1 VILLAC
7 DLDNTLLHSPERPG
21 DICAECKDGE
31 AYTFMS
37 STVYQGLEEL
47 APDIRLVPVT
57 GRSVDQYRRIHY
69 FTSRVPAYALT
80 SCGGVLFRDGKQD
93 MLWQAAFYPQVQK
106 ALKAMELCLNQ
117 LRARPDVSFAKWV
130 DNTFIAA
137 QSPDPQ
143 GIVSLL
149 SQEADTSVVEVFRED
164 ERLYIFPQGLNKGS
178 ALNLLRREV
187 QPELLICAGDSEL
200 DIPMLSIADIALV
213 PNERLARQVKESPE
227 FQGQLY
233 CAGQDRANNPIDFA
247 EYIVTF
253 AVKRGTA

>member
-21 DICAECKDGE
+21 DICVEHKNGK

-37 STVYQGLEEL
+37 SNVYQGLEEL

-57 GRSVDQYRRIHY
+57 GKSADQYRRIHY
-69 FTSRVPAYALT
+69 FTTRVPAYALT

-93 MLWQAAFYPQVQK
+93 PLWQAAFHSQVQK
-106 ALKAMELCLNQ
+106 ASAEMRLCFDQ
-117 LRARPDVSFAKWV
+117 IRTRRDVSYVKWV
-130 DNTFIAA
+130 DNTFITA
-137 QSPDPQ
+137 QSPDSQ
-143 GIVSLL
+143 GIVSRL
-149 SQEADTSVVEVFRED
+149 SRQADTSVVDVFRVD
-164 ERLYIFPQGLNKGS
+164 ERLYIFPRGVNKGS

-187 QPELLICAGDSEL
+187 QPELLICAGDNGL
-200 DIPMLSIADIALV
+200 DIQMLNIADIALV
-213 PNERLARQVKESPE
+213 PDENLARQVKESPE
-227 FQGQLY
+227 FRGQLY